1 MEKTIKKFIGGLA
14 SGMTYIGADKMEKII
29 GKADFVYL
37 TSAGRGRS
45 GAHANLR

>member
-1 MEKTIKKFIGGLA
+1 
-14 SGMTYIGADKMEKII
+14 MEKII

-45 GAHANLR
+45 GVHAKGVWKFKKNFFTQRKNL